1 MNQKYIVV
9 YTTFPNRRIAEKVID
24 GLVNAKMAACGN
36 IFALFSIYRW
46 QGEVEKTP
54 EYGAFIKTRRSRY
67 RAVEKYIK
75 ENHPYELPEIIAWD
89 IERGQRTYLNWIN
102 KVTD

>member
-36 IFALFSIYRW
+36 IFTLFSIYRW

-54 EYGAFIKTRRSRY
+54 EYGAFIKTKRSRY

-89 IERGQRTYLNWIN
+89 IGCGQRTYLNWIN